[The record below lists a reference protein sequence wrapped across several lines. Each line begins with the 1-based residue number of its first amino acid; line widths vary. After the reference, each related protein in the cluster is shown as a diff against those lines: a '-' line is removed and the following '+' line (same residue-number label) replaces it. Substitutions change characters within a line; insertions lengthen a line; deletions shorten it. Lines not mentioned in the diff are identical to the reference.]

1 MYSQVTAVKVYESEI
16 KNSNRIVKFGL
27 LTSSVDASLIATFS
41 NRCVI
46 PYFSLH
52 VSPDWIIHYWFNV
65 ENTFGCP
72 TSRSC

>member
-52 VSPDWIIHYWFNV
+52 VSPD
-65 ENTFGCP
+65 
-72 TSRSC
+72 